1 MQSKSKLFREK
12 QSPSRKRVFRD
23 RSSGDVSSSM
33 ERRPRKRKGRGPDPR
48 KARDR
53 MVVYGPNLHEHVL
66 IEVNH
71 IAQSENMLPLYTLVV
86 GLAKSGTMPQA
97 DIVNAL
103 YRAMLESVAAGK
115 EGTLRTAKF
124 VSMTGVLLR
133 RVVLFFYP
141 IQVAATLCF
150 VTDWEVFQ
158 DIVSAAI
165 ECPAAYATIPL
176 DVACAVFWQDSLLQA
191 RADGSVSG
199 KSTCLGRL
207 IAAAGRPSAIGKF
220 MCASAKRLS
229 EKERGAP
236 STLSFFGVLA
246 LLLLCNAKI
255 ASCLFSR
262 RHPSPKPLSLAA

>member
-1 MQSKSKLFREK
+1 
-12 QSPSRKRVFRD
+12 
-23 RSSGDVSSSM
+23 
-33 ERRPRKRKGRGPDPR
+33 
-48 KARDR
+48 
-53 MVVYGPNLHEHVL
+53 
-66 IEVNH
+66 
-71 IAQSENMLPLYTLVV
+71 
-86 GLAKSGTMPQA
+86 MPQA

-255 ASCLFSR
+255 ASACYSSMSQWSR
-262 RHPSPKPLSLAA
+262 KTCMHGDSVGLIHMVDHMISSLRNFEHVLRGARSANAMAKALDYLLKQREALR